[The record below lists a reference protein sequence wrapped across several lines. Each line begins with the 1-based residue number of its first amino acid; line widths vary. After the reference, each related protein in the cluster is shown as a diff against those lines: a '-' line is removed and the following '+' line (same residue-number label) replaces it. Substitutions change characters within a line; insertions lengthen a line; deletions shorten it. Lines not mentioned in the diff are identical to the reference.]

1 MASYL
6 GWRDSSVVHSP
17 CSRCSLL
24 NGHCFSQEL
33 PMFIT
38 AMDWRGAEMSHENN
52 STGQPHFF
60 PLEFSNMSKAR
71 TDKIIKAL
79 HKDLFLSYFL

>member
-1 MASYL
+1 
-6 GWRDSSVVHSP
+6 
-17 CSRCSLL
+17 
-24 NGHCFSQEL
+24 
-33 PMFIT
+33 MFIT